1 MNRWMSL
8 DVGSKTIGVAIT
20 DPLKITVRPLT
31 TLARTTI
38 SRDAQSICELMETQ
52 EVDKL
57 IVGMPKHL
65 DGRRSATLDFIEP
78 LVEHLDTVSMIP
90 IEWAEERLST
100 KRAEELMAETGLSLA
115 ERRKKRNEYSAAV
128 ILQWYLEESR

>member
-1 MNRWMSL
+1 MSL
-8 DVGSKTIGVAIT
+8 DVVSKTIGVAIT

-78 LVEHLDTVSMIP
+78 LVEHLETVSIIP
-90 IEWAEERLST
+90 IELAEERLST